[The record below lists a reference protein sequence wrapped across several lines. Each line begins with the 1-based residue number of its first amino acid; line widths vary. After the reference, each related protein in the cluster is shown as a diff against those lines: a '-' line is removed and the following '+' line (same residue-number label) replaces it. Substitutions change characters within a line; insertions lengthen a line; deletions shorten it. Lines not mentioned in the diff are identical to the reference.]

1 MSTHVYEPEAR
12 RKLAEGND
20 KGALDDLERAKT
32 TWDIDRLE
40 AIAGLAGEI
49 RDRNEGR
56 IKRRAEL
63 LVAELRDGRSRIAM
77 RTFKRVA
84 TINFPTLGHA
94 NVMLASSNEVPAD
107 RVVREAETLL
117 FRLLA
122 ARQVANLEDE
132 ESSQLIGQTL
142 LGFTSG
148 PDWRRYDCPKDGSL
162 SPRWARLMRPG
173 LRPQTGGSPRSAARR
188 A

>member
-77 RTFKRVA
+77 RTFKR
-84 TINFPTLGHA
+84 
-94 NVMLASSNEVPAD
+94 
-107 RVVREAETLL
+107 
-117 FRLLA
+117 
-122 ARQVANLEDE
+122 
-132 ESSQLIGQTL
+132 
-142 LGFTSG
+142 
-148 PDWRRYDCPKDGSL
+148 WRRSTFPHS
-162 SPRWARLMRPG
+162 AMR
-173 LRPQTGGSPRSAARR
+173 T
-188 A
+188 